1 MQHDR
6 HNDNKLLFAIAGGTV
21 GMAALIAI
29 LASLGSGGSDDQARP
44 KLVPTA
50 AVRTATVESA
60 ALPVTRVLEPSM
72 SSSTEFDTPA
82 DVERVQIDLSANL
95 IQSGLS
101 AYDEKRFT
109 EAALYFAAEAEAR
122 PDRGWTHYIL
132 ALSEW
137 KDGQLEAAVVSM
149 RRSIEL
155 EPQVRAFANLAR
167 IEIDR
172 GEFDAALEASQ
183 AAVSAAP
190 DDGEAKFVE
199 ARVHY
204 NLGDR
209 ESALRLLEQSIEL
222 DSDNGFAHNLAG
234 LIWIERGEAVYALE
248 ALEQAV
254 ARIPNIAYV
263 QNNYGMALELNGQLD
278 EAAIAYSSAAEL
290 RPGYLKAS
298 QNLARLDDRVSTL
311 PEEATVTAN
320 GGEEFAALTLTE
332 DSKIPD

>member
-1 MQHDR
+1 MQHDK

-21 GMAALIAI
+21 GIAALIAI

-50 AVRTATVESA
+50 AVRTAAVESA
-60 ALPVTRVLEPSM
+60 ALPATRVLESNPATTSAIDL
-72 SSSTEFDTPA
+72 SA
-82 DVERVQIDLSANL
+82 DVEAPQIDLSANL
-95 IQSGLS
+95 IRSGLN

-109 EAALYFAAEAEAR
+109 EAALYFTAEAEAR

-132 ALSEW
+132 ALSQW
-137 KDGQLEAAVVSM
+137 KDGQLEIAVESM

-167 IEIDR
+167 MEIDR

-183 AAVSAAP
+183 EAVSAAP
-190 DDGEAKFVE
+190 EDGEARFVE

-209 ESALRLLEQSIEL
+209 ESALRLLEQSLEL
-222 DSDNGFAHNLAG
+222 DFDNGFAHNLVG
-234 LIWIERGEAVYALE
+234 LIWIERGEAAYALDAME
-248 ALEQAV
+248 LAV

-263 QNNYGMALELNGQLD
+263 QNNYGMALELSGQLD
-278 EAAIAYSSAAEL
+278 EATVAYSAAADL

-298 QNLARLDDRVSTL
+298 QNLARLDDRISTL
-311 PEEATVTAN
+311 PEESTVTTDE
-320 GGEEFAALTLTE
+320 GDEIAALTPIE